1 MISKSPSKRGPLPC
15 ALGRQFLAPEVDRRR
30 VGGLIDNRH
39 DKENDAAHRGA
50 CCPGLVLGGSP
61 CASLYGLNPPQPGIC
76 RDTATPNGAVEG
88 KRLWSQPRAA
98 APNPPPRVPPGCCPC
113 RQACRAQP
121 ASTAAPR

>member
-50 CCPGLVLGGSP
+50 CYSGLVLGESP
-61 CASLYGLNPPQPGIC
+61 CSSLYGLNPPQPGIC
-76 RDTATPNGAVEG
+76 RDPATPNGAVEG
-88 KRLWSQPRAA
+88 KRLCSQPRVAA
-98 APNPPPRVPPGCCPC
+98 GTGAQSFPRRYCSFPP
-113 RQACRAQP
+113 A
-121 ASTAAPR
+121 